1 MGTKKKNSKGAK
13 NQGSVMRYFIIA
25 FLVLLLGVS
34 IIFKAAKIMTVEK
47 GSWDTISRLYKAT
60 NITITPQRGNI
71 YAEDGQVL
79 ATSLP
84 TYKMYMDF
92 MAAKETT
99 EEKTQRA
106 QVVRDSTLRAN
117 LNKICAELN
126 RLFPDQSAAEF
137 RRRFEKGLEKHSRHM
152 CLYNNRISYNQN
164 REVMKLPIF
173 RESQNKSGYCPEVQ
187 QERKHP
193 FGSLLERSLGEMYAG
208 KDTAKCGIEL
218 AYDTLL
224 RGIPGIGR
232 REKVLNTYQ
241 TFIDREPVNGYD
253 IHTSI
258 DVSLQD
264 FCEKAIKEKMAEIN
278 GYVGVVIVMET
289 KTGNI
294 KAIVNMEECGDGAY
308 RERKNHAIS
317 DLMEPGSTFKTASM
331 MVALDDGVIDVND
344 SVDTG
349 CGIYLMHGSKMKD
362 HNWTKGGYQWLK
374 VPEILWVSS
383 NIGVSRIIDEKYGK
397 NPQKFVDGLNRVGI
411 GYPLNFPLAGSSN
424 PRIKSP
430 KSSSWSKTA
439 LAWMSIGYE
448 TQVPPIST
456 LTFYNAIANGGKMI
470 KPRLVTSYS
479 YEGETIYEY
488 PTEVLIDK
496 ICKTSTLEK
505 IKKIL
510 YGVVN
515 QKKNA
520 RGVGG
525 LGKPAGSETFGV
537 AGKTGTAQVAT
548 GGSYTG
554 ERRYLVSFCGFF
566 PYENPKYTAIV
577 AIQKRGLPASGGA
590 QAGSVFGLIAKR
602 IMASEA
608 ESNQKLSND
617 NEYLFTPVT
626 KNGDISAAQ
635 NVLQELG
642 LGKFCK
648 GWSGTST
655 SPQWGCVENDN
666 RQIKFTCH
674 SPQKNIM
681 PNIIGMGAR
690 DAVFILESLG
700 LKVRLSGTGKVAEQS
715 ISAGTKIERGTSVSI
730 KLNTQANK
738 AKS

>member
-1 MGTKKKNSKGAK
+1 MGTCKNKKSNR
-13 NQGSVMRYFIIA
+13 NQGSVIRYFLLA
-25 FLVLLLGVS
+25 FLVSLLG
-34 IIFKAAKIMTVEK
+34 AAVIVKSVKIMTVEK
-47 GSWDTISRLYKAT
+47 SSWDSIAKLYTAT
-60 NITITPQRGNI
+60 NISIKPMRGNI
-71 YAEDGQVL
+71 YADDGQVL

-92 MAAKETT
+92 LAAKETT
-99 EEKTQRA
+99 EEKTERA
-106 QVVRDSTLRAN
+106 QVVRDSMLRAN
-117 LNKICAELN
+117 LDVICRKLN
-126 RLFPDQSAAEF
+126 EMFPDQSAAEF
-137 RRRFEKGLEKHSRHM
+137 RSRFEKGLEKHSRHLL
-152 CLYNNRISYNQN
+152 LYPRLISYNQN
-164 REVMKLPIF
+164 CEVKQLPVF
-173 RESQNKSGYCPEVQ
+173 NQSQNKSGYCPEMH
-187 QERKHP
+187 QEREHP
-193 FGSLLERSLGEMYAG
+193 FGSLSERTLGRLFPG
-208 KDTAKCGIEL
+208 KDSSMNGIEL

-224 RGIPGIGR
+224 RGIPGVGR
-232 REKVLNTYQ
+232 REKVLNSYQ
-241 TFIDREPVNGYD
+241 TIIEKEAVNGFD
-253 IHTSI
+253 VNTSI

-294 KAIVNMEECGDGAY
+294 KAIVNMEECGDGKY

-331 MVALDDGVIDVND
+331 MVALDDGVIDLND

-383 NIGVSRIIDEKYGK
+383 NIGISRIIDEKYGK
-397 NPQKFVDGLNRVGI
+397 NPQKYIDGLKRIGI
-411 GYPLNFPLAGSSN
+411 GYPLNFPLAGSAN
-424 PRIKSP
+424 PRIKGP
-430 KSSSWSKTA
+430 NDRGWSKTA

-448 TQVPPIST
+448 TQIPPIST

-479 YEGETIYEY
+479 RNGEIVYEY

-496 ICKTSTLEK
+496 ICKTSTLNK

-537 AGKTGTAQVAT
+537 AGKTGTAQVAY
-548 GGSYTG
+548 GGNYSG

-602 IMASEA
+602 IMANETKD
-608 ESNQKLSND
+608 NQKLTSNP
-617 NEYLFTPVT
+617 EELFTPIA
-626 KNGDISAAQ
+626 KNGDINAAG
-635 NVLQELG
+635 NVLEKLG
-642 LGKFCK
+642 LSKFCK
-648 GWSGTST
+648 GWDFT
-655 SPQWGCVENDN
+655 QNNQIWGNIESEKQ
-666 RQIKFTCH
+666 QIKFTH
-674 SPQKNIM
+674 QKRSKDIM
-681 PNIIGMGAR
+681 PDVIGMGAR
-690 DAVFILESLG
+690 DAVFILESHG
-700 LKVRLSGTGKVAEQS
+700 LRVHLSGVGKVSEQS
-715 ISAGTKIERGTSVSI
+715 IPSGTTIEKGKSVTI
-730 KLNTQANK
+730 KLSTQSK
-738 AKS
+738 ITKKQ